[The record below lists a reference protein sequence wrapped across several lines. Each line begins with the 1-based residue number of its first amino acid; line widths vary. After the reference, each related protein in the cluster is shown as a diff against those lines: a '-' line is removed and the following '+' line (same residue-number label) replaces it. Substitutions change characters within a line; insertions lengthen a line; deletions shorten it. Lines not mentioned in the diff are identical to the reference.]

1 MRCRYVML
9 LASTS
14 LVLSSAAMAESQSET
29 EINAQEAT
37 TSVADILV
45 TARKRTERLQ
55 DVPISV
61 NVTSG
66 EDLASQDIRNLEA
79 LSGSVPNLHIQATP
93 GNNAIYIRGIGSP
106 PGNLAFEQSVG
117 LFIDGTYAGRGR
129 QFAAPF
135 LDVASVEILRGAQ
148 GALFGKNTA
157 AGAINITSN
166 GPGTVRD
173 FATTVTGTVEGDNGF
188 EVTQILSGPITDKLL
203 ARTAIKYSDNE
214 GWLNNQTT
222 GDGNPAR
229 EDLVGRLV
237 VDYLASD
244 TLTYRLKLEAARQ
257 DLTGQPMSTVLP
269 GGPKTYTRATTPG
282 INDFDNTRNFN
293 GVLTV
298 NKDFANGIT
307 LTSITG
313 YSSFEYD
320 KQIDS
325 DFTVDDILRSTFQE
339 EFSQWS
345 QELRLTSSSD
355 GPLTWIVGGY
365 AHTNTIDMY
374 QSSSINMGPLD
385 GVSRRWFT
393 QDNTSFSLYG
403 QATYAFNDQ
412 WRVTAGLRQTWEEKS
427 ADQTRATS
435 GAVPPTWVD
444 TPLTGERDESQLDPS
459 FQLQYAHSRD
469 VMFYLSYAKGSKAG
483 GFVGAQST
491 GGQGQFEFEGETSQS
506 VEIGTKL
513 TLLDGRATVNVAA
526 YTSEFD
532 DLQVSGYDP
541 ITNSFIT
548 SNAATAK
555 SSGVEIETNWR
566 INPSLSFSGS
576 LAYNDAKY
584 DSYPTAPCVW
594 KNGVAP
600 VANCVEDIGGTTI
613 PRAAK
618 WSGSASLNLDHP
630 LSSGLRLVGDATIRA
645 RSEAYLEENLSPAS
659 LQDSFSKIDLRLG
672 VAAADDSWTLALIG
686 RNLTDEYTSS
696 YAFGTP
702 FVAGAQTYVVDPGR
716 VISIQLGLKY

>member
-1 MRCRYVML
+1 MRYRYLAL
-9 LASTS
+9 LASSS
-14 LVLSSAAMAESQSET
+14 LLISSTAL
-29 EINAQEAT
+29 AQEANVAQET
-37 TSVADILV
+37 APTSVADIMV

-79 LSGSVPNLHIQATP
+79 LSGAVPNLHIQATP

-117 LFIDGTYAGRGR
+117 LFVDGTYAGRGR

-166 GPGTVRD
+166 GPRSERE
-173 FATTVTGTVEGDNGF
+173 FSTTVTGTLDGDNGF
-188 EVTQILSGPITDKLL
+188 EITQILSGAITDKFL
-203 ARTAIKYSDNE
+203 ARAALKYSDNE
-214 GWLNNQTT
+214 GWLHNQTT
-222 GDGNPAR
+222 GDGNPTR
-229 EDLVGRLV
+229 EDIVGRIV
-237 VDYLASD
+237 FDYLPSD
-244 TLTYRLKLEAARQ
+244 TLSFRLKLEGAKQ
-257 DLTGQPMSTVLP
+257 DLAGQPMATVLP
-269 GGPKTYTRATTPG
+269 GGTKTFTRATTPG
-282 INDFDNTRNFN
+282 APDFDNTESFN
-293 GVLTV
+293 GVLTI

-313 YSSFEYD
+313 YSAFEYD

-325 DFTVDDILRSTFQE
+325 DFTVGDILRSTFQE

-345 QELRLTSSSD
+345 QELRLTSSAD
-355 GPLTWIVGGY
+355 GPLTWIVGAY
-365 AHTNTIDMY
+365 AHTNTIDMH
-374 QSSSINMGPLD
+374 QASSITMGPLN
-385 GVSRRWFT
+385 GVSRRWFE

-412 WRVTAGLRQTWEEKS
+412 WRITGGLRQTWEEKS
-427 ADQTRATS
+427 ADQTRATT
-435 GAVPPTWVD
+435 GVVPPTWVN
-444 TPLTGERDESQLDPS
+444 TPLTGQRDESQLDPS
-459 FQLQYAHSRD
+459 FQIQYSHNRD
-469 VMFYLSYAKGSKAG
+469 VMFYASYAKGSKAG

-491 GGQGQFEFEGETSQS
+491 GGQAQFEFEGESSQS
-506 VEIGTKL
+506 IEVGTKL
-513 TLLDGRATVNVAA
+513 TLLDGQATMNIAA
-526 YTSEFD
+526 YTSKFD
-532 DLQVSGYDP
+532 DLQVSGFDP

-555 SSGVEIETNWR
+555 SDGVEIEGNWR
-566 INPSLSFSGS
+566 INSSLSITGS

-594 KNGVAP
+594 KNGVPP
-600 VANCVEDIGGTTI
+600 VANCVEDIGGTQI
-613 PRAAK
+613 PRASK
-618 WSGSASLNLDHP
+618 WSGSTTVSLDHP
-630 LSSGLRLVGDATIRA
+630 LSNGLRLVGDATFRA

-659 LQDSFSKIDLRLG
+659 LQESFSKIDLRVG
-672 VAAADDSWTLALIG
+672 VAAPDDSWTLALIA
-686 RNLTDEYTSS
+686 RNLTDEYTSAYS
-696 YAFGTP
+696 FGTP

-716 VISIQLGLKY
+716 VVSIQLGLKY